1 MPSKNYFD
9 TGTSFEKKVS
19 FFSMILYILVGIL
32 FFRIFYLQVIK
43 GSYYLQRSKDN
54 KEQHIYIPADRG
66 EIFDRHF
73 NPFAKTNSILAKN
86 QNSMDIF
93 FIPGNLKMSEILYS
107 ASNYS
112 KIMGIPTSN
121 IITKLSNVIKQ
132 RYYTRYQPVLL
143 SKNIAQAQLLR
154 IAENNT
160 ILPGIFWQNNPYRVY
175 PNGSMASHMIGYVG
189 VINKKELET
198 LGFVSDYHPGSI
210 VGKSGLE
217 KYYDKELRGKD
228 GEMIRI
234 VDAHNRIKNTIM
246 ASDPVPGNRFVL
258 NIDKRIQQIC
268 DTVIKNDVGAI
279 IISDP
284 ETGEILG
291 MSSFP
296 TFDPN
301 MFIGEI
307 DSKEYQ
313 KLSENNQFPF
323 LNRPVAA
330 KYPPSSTFKLITL
343 TAALNEEIANS
354 STKFLCKGIYKFEGD
369 DRVFR
374 CWGIHGWVDTEK
386 SLAISCDIYYYNVGY
401 MLGSEKIAR
410 YSRDFGLGELTGI
423 DLPGESSG
431 FIPSHAWKRKVFRE
445 AWYDGDTI
453 NMSIGQ
459 GFLLATPLQ
468 MLNVV
473 SAIATGGVIYKPMIV
488 NRILNSANNQPIKIF
503 TPKILKNISISQKN
517 LQIIRNGMAKT
528 MTYGTGSL
536 VGRKLKIKIY
546 GKTGTAQVTKGD
558 PHAWFVGY
566 TRDEKAEKTYA
577 VCVFAEHGK
586 GGGERAAP
594 IACAALQATVLNQD
608 AKELKQQF
616 TSWIFDYYDEIRQQR
631 KQEEPSGPK
640 PFQDIQF

>member
-1 MPSKNYFD
+1 MAKRNPLES
-9 TGTSFEKKVS
+9 GTSFEKKVT
-19 FFSMILYILVGIL
+19 FFGLVLYIAVGIL
-32 FFRIFYLQVIK
+32 FLRIFYLQVIK

-66 EIFDRHF
+66 EIFDRNF
-73 NPFAKTNSILAKN
+73 DPESRSNNILVRN
-86 QNSMDIF
+86 QNSMDIYLV
-93 FIPGNLKMSEILYS
+93 PGNLTTAEILSS
-107 ASNYS
+107 ATNYS
-112 KIMGIPTSN
+112 RIMGIPASN
-121 IITKLSNVIKQ
+121 IVVKLSNVMKQ

-143 SKNIAQAQLLR
+143 SKGISQGQLIR

-175 PNGSMASHMIGYVG
+175 PNGSLASHLLGYVG
-189 VINKKELET
+189 IINKKELEDYAMDP
-198 LGFVSDYHPGSI
+198 DYHPGS
-210 VGKSGLE
+210 VLGKSGLE

-234 VDAHNRIKNTIM
+234 VDAHNRIKNTIL
-246 ASDPVPGNRFVL
+246 ASEPVPGNRFVL
-258 NIDKRIQQIC
+258 NIDKRIQKIC
-268 DTVIKNDVGAI
+268 DTVIKNDVGCI

-301 MFIGEI
+301 IFIGEI
-307 DSKEYQ
+307 DSKEYRR
-313 KLSENNQFPF
+313 LVEDRQFPF

-330 KYPPSSTFKLITL
+330 KYPPSSTFKIITL
-343 TAALNEEIANS
+343 AAALNEEIADS
-354 STKFLCKGIYKFEGD
+354 STRYLCKGLYKFEGD

-374 CWGIHGWVDTEK
+374 CWGIHGWTDTEK
-386 SLAISCDIYYYNVGY
+386 SLAVSCDIYYYNVGY
-401 MLGSEKIAR
+401 LLGSEKIAR
-410 YSRDFGLGELTGI
+410 YSRDFGLGEVTGI

-445 AWYDGDTI
+445 AWYDGDTL

-459 GFLLATPLQ
+459 GFLLVTPLQ

-473 SAIATGGVIYKPMIV
+473 SAIATGGVIYKPMVV
-488 NRILNSANNQPIKIF
+488 NRILNSANNQPIRIF
-503 TPKILKNISISQKN
+503 TPKIHRNISISQKN
-517 LQIIRNGMAKT
+517 LNIIRNGMQKV
-528 MTYGTGSL
+528 MSYGTAFL
-536 VGRKLKIKIY
+536 TGRNMRIKVY

-558 PHAWFVGY
+558 PHAWFIGY
-566 TRDEKAEKTYA
+566 AKDDKTGKLYA
-577 VCVFAEHGK
+577 VCVFVEHGK

-594 IACAALQATVLNQD
+594 IAVAALQAIILNQD

-616 TSWIFDYYDEIRQQR
+616 TGRIIDYYDEIRQQR
-631 KQEEPSGPK
+631 RQEDQSGPK
-640 PFQDIQF
+640 PLQDIQF